1 MSRLTRVS
9 LDENNVLKKS
19 SVYGVPI
26 GTIILHAATTAPA
39 GTLVCDGSAIS
50 RTTYA
55 DLFAAIGTTYGAGD
69 GSTTFNLPDVRDE
82 FPRFNGTS
90 RTVGTTQG
98 DAIRDITG
106 GFTVRAWGSAQNPI
120 GELLFGM
127 SGPFY
132 NGDDTGEANPITA
145 QETISRLMQN
155 VVFDVSRVVP
165 TADENRPRN
174 IAFLGCIIY
183 Q

>member
-1 MSRLTRVS
+1 MSGLTRVS

-98 DAIRDITG
+98 DAIRIFTGKLGYPVDGWSSYAEGVFIGKPKSASAASNLRGSTQGTITYAS
-106 GFTVRAWGSAQNPI
+106 VEIDLSAQI
-120 GELLFGM
+120 
-127 SGPFY
+127 
-132 NGDDTGEANPITA
+132 
-145 QETISRLMQN
+145 
-155 VVFDVSRVVP
+155 P

>member
-1 MSRLTRVS
+1 MSGLTRVS

-19 SVYGVPI
+19 IVYGVPI

-98 DAIRDITG
+98 DASRDIAGTIQNCITQLNPPPTG
-106 GFTVRAWGSAQNPI
+106 AFTSSKTGAIFASLAGGSAWGAETFNFSASN
-120 GELLFGM
+120 
-127 SGPFY
+127 
-132 NGDDTGEANPITA
+132 
-145 QETISRLMQN
+145 
-155 VVFDVSRVVP
+155 VVP

>member
-9 LDENNVLKKS
+9 LDENNMLKKS

-26 GTIILHAATTAPA
+26 GTIILHAAATAPA

-90 RTVGTTQG
+90 RTVGTTQT
-98 DAIRDITG
+98 DAIRNFTG
-106 GFTVRAWGSAQNPI
+106 ILHNMAFDGTP
-120 GELLFGM
+120 
-127 SGPFY
+127 
-132 NGDDTGEANPITA
+132 NGVQVEGIFHLGGNEAETRYYQVQTTGTYFFRQSILCYA
-145 QETISRLMQN
+145 SY
-155 VVFDVSRVVP
+155 VVP
-165 TADENRPRN
+165 TANENRPRN